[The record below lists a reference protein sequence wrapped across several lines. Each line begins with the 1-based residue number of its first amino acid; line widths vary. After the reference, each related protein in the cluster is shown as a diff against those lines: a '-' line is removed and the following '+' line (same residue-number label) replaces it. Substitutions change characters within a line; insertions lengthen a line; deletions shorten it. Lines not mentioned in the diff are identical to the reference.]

1 MIRLKELAA
10 SLALAG
16 TAGIWL
22 AAAVLQA
29 RTKPALILNVRIV
42 LEIIVTQNKTEQKVT
57 VTVAVVWR

>member
-1 MIRLKELAA
+1 
-10 SLALAG
+10 
-16 TAGIWL
+16 L